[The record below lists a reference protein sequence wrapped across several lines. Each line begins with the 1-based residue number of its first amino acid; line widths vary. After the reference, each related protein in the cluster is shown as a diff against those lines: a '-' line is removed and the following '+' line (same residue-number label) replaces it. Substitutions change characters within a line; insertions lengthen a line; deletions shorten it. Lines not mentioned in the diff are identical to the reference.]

1 MKKHTNQSKIEV
13 AIRKICED
21 LFKEVNRNLII
32 AGNYRASEPQKP
44 TKNPDM
50 ILFELGKKRNK
61 LAKIFEILSELKL
74 LHLPLFQNV
83 RFLIFEGI
91 EKLGF
96 SLKLREIQM
105 SSLQT
110 QLSFSR
116 FETLVRGLLV
126 KWEAHKKIMSTDTK
140 NTGMIYSKIDCVD
153 DFLIEV
159 GTVLKEHCKNVT
171 KNSGEDYLLL
181 IEYLV
186 EFFGVLDET
195 RKQFKDECFYSAWI
209 LRQNGLCNKDLVG
222 FLVGVMME
230 TLNDMKMFNSNEKFM
245 KKYGILC
252 KPLEQKIWLKESF

>member
-1 MKKHTNQSKIEV
+1 MKKHTNQEKIEV

-61 LAKIFEILSELKL
+61 LAKIFEILSEIKYIR
-74 LHLPLFQNV
+74 LPIFQKV
-83 RFLIFEGI
+83 KALIFEGV

-105 SSLQT
+105 RSVPN
-110 QLSFSR
+110 QLSFS
-116 FETLVRGLLV
+116 THDNIVRGLLG
-126 KWEAHKKIMSTDTK
+126 KWETFKKITSNDTK

-153 DFLIEV
+153 DFLYEV
-159 GTVLKEHCKNVT
+159 GAILKEQSRNIT

-181 IEYLV
+181 IDYLV
-186 EFFGVLDET
+186 EFFGVLEET
-195 RKQFKDECFYSAWI
+195 RRQYKDDYCYSGWI
-209 LRQNGLCNKDLVG
+209 MRQNEFCNKDLVG
-222 FLVGVMME
+222 FLIGVLLE
-230 TLNDMKMFNSNEKFM
+230 TLNDMKVFNLNERFM
-245 KKYGILC
+245 KKYGSLC
-252 KPLEQKIWLKESF
+252 KSLEKKYLL